1 MSEIST
7 QDLAE
12 FRAAGSWR
20 VLEAVARRIV
30 VDVSQRSGRDF
41 QPLLGGGTRL
51 MLTLNHRMSHDI
63 DLFFTDAQWIGYL
76 TPRLNDRVEALTA
89 DYEEAADYLKL
100 RFPEGE
106 IDFIVR
112 TRLLDLPPE
121 SEPDTTFALD
131 PMAEVLAKKLFFRGA
146 TLTPRDLFDWWAIE
160 TMRPGV
166 IPAAGMGTLLEK
178 RADGIRL
185 ALDSISRS
193 SRAMMLWHAILAPSL
208 PAFGRSVDWARK
220 QLDIYLARSDEAR
233 RQPRGAAE
241 S

>member
-1 MSEIST
+1 MSEISVEE
-7 QDLAE
+7 LAK

-20 VLEAVARRIV
+20 VLEAVAKRIGA
-30 VDVSQRSGRDF
+30 DVSQKSGRDF
-41 QPLLGGGTRL
+41 KPLLGGGTRL

-76 TPRLNDRVEALTA
+76 TPRLNDHVEALTA

-112 TRLLDLPPE
+112 TRLLNLPSE
-121 SEPDTTFALD
+121 SESDTAFALD

-160 TMRPGV
+160 TMRPDV
-166 IPAAGMGTLLEK
+166 VPVAGMGKLLEK

-185 ALDSISRS
+185 ALDSIGHS

-208 PAFGRSVDWARK
+208 PDFGRTIDWAKK
-220 QLDIYLARSDEAR
+220 QLNIYLEHGDEAR
-233 RQPRGAAE
+233 RHLPGAAK